1 MFWNTELVK
10 LYTDIVSYE
19 NELMNLTKCQFIV
32 MVTWYGIKFVCG
44 MLTLMWH
51 CPKFVAYDC

>member
-44 MLTLMWH
+44 MLILMWH